1 LLWCFEIFAYEISG
15 HGSNADIEIRKECIS
30 NIPLYP
36 PFSPDKHDLVNK
48 CLLLENVTDGT
59 LNKLQSTSRRIK
71 YIQRYDQ
78 RAQKEKTAIIGKAFA
93 EIDASAAVGCRS
105 FVLAMKLD
113 NQREDDYTMRG

>member
-1 LLWCFEIFAYEISG
+1 MKYQR
-15 HGSNADIEIRKECIS
+15 HGSNVDKEIREECIS

-78 RAQKEKTAIIGKAFA
+78 RAQKEKTATVGKAFA

-105 FVLAMKLD
+105 FVLAMELD
-113 NQREDDYTMRG
+113 NQREDDYSTRG